1 MILSQSARLWRDLNA
16 QPLSFKLSNVSCV
29 LFLSLLC
36 SLYDRYVYIFV
47 NKKVIIVKTLGKT
60 VVIAVRVPEKI
71 KRDIEQLGFKVS
83 VFVKEAIEE
92 ELRRRRSE
100 EAMRW
105 IQMNRVP
112 GKEIGFDSVKVIRQ
126 MRTTM

>member
-1 MILSQSARLWRDLNA
+1 L
-16 QPLSFKLSNVSCV
+16 
-29 LFLSLLC
+29 
-36 SLYDRYVYIFV
+36 
-47 NKKVIIVKTLGKT
+47 VKTLEKT
-60 VVIAVRVPEKI
+60 VVIAVRVPKKI

-83 VFVKEAIEE
+83 VFIKEAIKE

-100 EAMRW
+100 EAMKW
-105 IQMNRVP
+105 IRMNRVL